1 MNSDLPQP
9 ETTVVVVS
17 YCTRELLCDCLTS
30 LREQAD
36 GYTELIVVDNHST
49 DDSVAMLRREFP
61 EVKLLENSENAGFA
75 RANNQGIREARGLYI
90 LLLNSDTVVRPE
102 AVQTMAHFM
111 RTHSEAGAIGCRLLY
126 PDGRIQATAGR
137 HASPNLLG
145 LILRLSGL
153 AHAIRSNRARRTLR
167 RYVGFLLGPSLRSY
181 LDPYAASAA
190 PFEVETISGAC
201 LMVRREAVA
210 QVGELD
216 ENFFM
221 YLEDLDYCLRLGAC
235 GWKLYYVPSAEV
247 VHFVGS
253 SSGGRMREYS
263 VRSYQSLLHFY
274 RKHYPAWTKW
284 VRLTILILLLPRW
297 LFSAICQSF
306 SRNPLHCQNREGLAQ
321 IIRLCLA
328 GDARAPR
335 ESEAPIQPRRS
346 CAVQAIQEDR
356 LCEENSRPN

>member
-17 YCTRELLCDCLTS
+17 YCTRELLCNCLTS

-75 RANNQGIREARGLYI
+75 RANNQGIREAHGKYV
-90 LLLNSDTVVRPE
+90 LLLNSDTVVRAG

-111 RTHSEAGAIGCRLLY
+111 DAHAEAGAIGCRLLY
-126 PDGRIQATAGR
+126 ADGRIQATAGR
-137 HASPNLLG
+137 HAGPNLMG

-153 AHAIRSNRARRTLR
+153 AHSIRSNRARRILR
-167 RYVGFLLGPSLRSY
+167 RYFGFLLGSSLRSY
-181 LDPYAASAA
+181 LDPYAASTSA
-190 PFEVETISGAC
+190 FEVETISGAC
-201 LMVRREAVA
+201 LMLRREAVA
-210 QVGELD
+210 QAGELD

-247 VHFVGS
+247 IHLVGS

-263 VRSYQSLLHFY
+263 VQSYQSLLHFY
-274 RKHYPAWTKW
+274 RKHYPAWTGW
-284 VRLTILILLLPRW
+284 VRLVILILLWPRW
-297 LFSAICQSF
+297 LYSVIWRIF
-306 SRNPLHCQNREGLAQ
+306 SRDPLHRQNREDLAQ
-321 IIRLCLA
+321 IMRLCLSF
-328 GDARAPR
+328 GKRSER
-335 ESEAPIQPRRS
+335 EAESSIQPRKNS
-346 CAVQAIQEDR
+346 AAQAIQEDR
-356 LCEENSRPN
+356 LCEENSRPS